1 MEYKSIG
8 INISKRRKEL
18 GLTQEVLA
26 EKLGLST
33 SYIGAIERGKKLPSL
48 DVFINIANVLET
60 SSDTL
65 LSGVLKVGNEIVTSE
80 LSKQITGLSKKEQ
93 KRILNVINTMIND
106 I

>member
-1 MEYKSIG
+1 VEYKSIG
-8 INISKRRKEL
+8 INISKRRKEF

>member
-1 MEYKSIG
+1 M
-8 INISKRRKEL
+8 
-18 GLTQEVLA
+18 TQEVLA

-93 KRILNVINTMIND
+93 KRILNVITWKVLCHTPPASTSSCSSEI
-106 I
+106 

>member
-1 MEYKSIG
+1 M
-8 INISKRRKEL
+8 
-18 GLTQEVLA
+18 TQEVLA